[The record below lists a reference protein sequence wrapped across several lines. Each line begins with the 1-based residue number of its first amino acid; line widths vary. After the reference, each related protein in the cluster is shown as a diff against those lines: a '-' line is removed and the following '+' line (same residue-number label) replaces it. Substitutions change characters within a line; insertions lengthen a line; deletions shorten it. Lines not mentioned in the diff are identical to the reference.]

1 MNLSIYLDTEMKGI
15 CQDLFLDI
23 NRKKATV
30 FTSSPTASPA
40 ALLPQFG
47 RSLIFTIPLNITS
60 NMTI

>member
-30 FTSSPTASPA
+30 FTSSPSASTAA
-40 ALLPQFG
+40 TPQFG